1 MRAPILVEARPNARW
16 SVDFIHDQLS
26 NGRRFRILNVID
38 DVTKECLAAI
48 ADTSISGRRAARE
61 LDAVVAWRGNPELI
75 VSDHGTEFT
84 STAMLAW
91 AQSSRVAWH
100 FIAPGKP
107 MQNGVCEAFND
118 AITHSP
124 LPPGAISESMVD
136 MDRSDLQQ
144 LSKEQL
150 IELVLRL
157 QRPDKNSRTS
167 SKPPSTDKKERREN
181 SRPGGA
187 KLGHEPHNR
196 RLADNPD
203 EFRDHMPSVC
213 EACGGAFSLD
223 AERELIGEYD
233 EIEIPPVKPYVIRH
247 RRFACRCGHCGVAA
261 KAPAPAVATTT
272 PFGPRIHAL
281 AIYLKGF
288 QALSY
293 ERLRGLFGDG
303 FGLDVSE
310 GALMNMFIRSH
321 AKFQIEASRAKAIL
335 RAAKI
340 VASDETGVRIEGTN
354 SYHWVFHCKD
364 AVVHQPDY
372 SRAARVV
379 DEMMAGHEPEVWI
392 SDRYSAQQKHG
403 ERHQTCL
410 AHLARD
416 AAFAFEHGS
425 DDLPFRFKL
434 WLQKAFDLAR
444 AIADFAASTLARKK
458 RELEKQLEVLL
469 ASPTG
474 CDLAREL
481 QAKIGRARDQLLTFC
496 DYPGQVDPTNNTS
509 ERKLRPCV
517 IQRKVTNGYRAMWAA
532 EAEADVRT
540 TVDTARLNGAN
551 RFDVILAALA

>member
-1 MRAPILVEARPNARW
+1 
-16 SVDFIHDQLS
+16 
-26 NGRRFRILNVID
+26 
-38 DVTKECLAAI
+38 
-48 ADTSISGRRAARE
+48 
-61 LDAVVAWRGNPELI
+61 
-75 VSDHGTEFT
+75 
-84 STAMLAW
+84 
-91 AQSSRVAWH
+91 
-100 FIAPGKP
+100 
-107 MQNGVCEAFND
+107 
-118 AITHSP
+118 
-124 LPPGAISESMVD
+124 
-136 MDRSDLQQ
+136 MDRTDLQQ

-150 IELVLRL
+150 IDLVLRL

-167 SKPPSTDKKERREN
+167 SKPPSTDKKETREN

-187 KLGHEPHNR
+187 KPGHEPHNR
-196 RLADNPD
+196 RLADDPD
-203 EFRDHMPSVC
+203 EFRDHAPSVC
-213 EACGGAFSLD
+213 EACGGSFSPG

-247 RRFACRCGHCGVAA
+247 RRFACRCVHCGAAA
-261 KAPAPAVATTT
+261 KGPAPAVATTT

-293 ERLRGLFGDG
+293 ERLRGLFHDA
-303 FGLDVSE
+303 FGLTVSE
-310 GALMNMFIRSH
+310 GALMNMFVRSH
-321 AKFQIEASRAKAIL
+321 PRFEIEASKAKAIL
-335 RAAKI
+335 RAAKV

-372 SRAARVV
+372 FRAARVV
-379 DEMMAGHEPEVWI
+379 DNMMDGHVPAVWV

-416 AAFAFEHGS
+416 TAFAFEHGS

-434 WLQKAFDLAR
+434 WLGRAFDLAR
-444 AIADFAASTLARKK
+444 AIADVAASTLKRKK
-458 RELEKQLEVLL
+458 RELEKQIEALL
-469 ASPTG
+469 TTPTI
-474 CDLAREL
+474 CDLAQEL
-481 QAKIGRARDQLLTFC
+481 QAKIGRARGQLLTFC
-496 DYPGQVDPTNNTS
+496 EFPGEVDVTNNTS

-540 TVDTARLNGAN
+540 SVDTARLHGAN
-551 RFDVILAALA
+551 PFDVILATLA

>member
-1 MRAPILVEARPNARW
+1 
-16 SVDFIHDQLS
+16 
-26 NGRRFRILNVID
+26 
-38 DVTKECLAAI
+38 
-48 ADTSISGRRAARE
+48 
-61 LDAVVAWRGNPELI
+61 
-75 VSDHGTEFT
+75 
-84 STAMLAW
+84 
-91 AQSSRVAWH
+91 
-100 FIAPGKP
+100 
-107 MQNGVCEAFND
+107 
-118 AITHSP
+118 
-124 LPPGAISESMVD
+124 
-136 MDRSDLQQ
+136 MDRGDLQQ

-157 QRPDKNSRTS
+157 QRPDKDSRTS

-187 KLGHEPHNR
+187 KPGHEPHNR
-196 RLADNPD
+196 RLSDNPD
-203 EFRDHMPSVC
+203 DFQDHMPGVC
-213 EACGGAFSLD
+213 EHCGGSFGTGAD
-223 AERELIGEYD
+223 RELIGEYD
-233 EIEIPPVKPYVIRH
+233 EIEITPVKPHVTRH
-247 RRFACRCGHCGVAA
+247 RRFACRCTQCGLEV
-261 KAPAPAVATTT
+261 KAPAPAVATAT

-281 AIYLKGF
+281 AIYYKGF

-293 ERLRGLFGDG
+293 ERLRGMFRDA

-321 AKFQIEASRAKAIL
+321 AKFKIEADKAKAIL
-335 RAAKI
+335 RAARV

-379 DEMMAGHEPEVWI
+379 DEVMAGHVPEVWI
-392 SDRYSAQQKHG
+392 SDRYSAQQTHG

-416 AAFAFEHGS
+416 TAFAFEHGS

-434 WLQKAFDLAR
+434 WFGKAFDLAR
-444 AIADFAASTLARKK
+444 AINGFAASTLARKK
-458 RELEKQLEVLL
+458 RELERQLTVLL
-469 ASPTG
+469 CAPVT
-474 CDLAREL
+474 CDLARQL

-496 DYPGQVDPTNNTS
+496 DYPGEVDVTNNTS

-540 TVDTARLNGAN
+540 AIDTARLTGAN
-551 RFDVILAALA
+551 PFDAIAAILA

>member
-1 MRAPILVEARPNARW
+1 
-16 SVDFIHDQLS
+16 
-26 NGRRFRILNVID
+26 
-38 DVTKECLAAI
+38 
-48 ADTSISGRRAARE
+48 
-61 LDAVVAWRGNPELI
+61 
-75 VSDHGTEFT
+75 
-84 STAMLAW
+84 
-91 AQSSRVAWH
+91 
-100 FIAPGKP
+100 
-107 MQNGVCEAFND
+107 
-118 AITHSP
+118 
-124 LPPGAISESMVD
+124 

-167 SKPPSTDKKERREN
+167 SKPPSTDKKEKREN

-187 KLGHEPHNR
+187 KAGHEPHNR
-196 RLADNPD
+196 QLADDPD

-213 EACGGAFSLD
+213 EQCGGAFPSD
-223 AERELIGEYD
+223 SEKDLIGEYD
-233 EIEIPPVKPYVIRH
+233 EIEIPPVKPYVVRH
-247 RRFACRCGHCGVAA
+247 RRFACRCARCGVAA
-261 KAPAPAVATTT
+261 KSPAPAVATAT

-293 ERLRGLFGDG
+293 ERLRGLFRDA
-303 FGLDVSE
+303 FGLSVSE

-321 AKFQIEASRAKAIL
+321 PRFEIEAEKAKAIV
-335 RAAKI
+335 RAAQV

-379 DEMMAGHEPEVWI
+379 DEMMDGHVPKVWI

-403 ERHQTCL
+403 VRHQTCL

-416 AAFAFEHGS
+416 TAFAYEHGS

-434 WLQKAFDLAR
+434 WLGKAFDLAR
-444 AIADFAASTLARKK
+444 TIADFAASTLVRKK
-458 RELEKQLEVLL
+458 RELEKQLETLL
-469 ASPTG
+469 AAPTR

-496 DYPGQVDPTNNTS
+496 DYPGEVDVTNNTS

-540 TVDTARLNGAN
+540 TVDTARLKGAN
-551 RFDVILAALA
+551 PFAVIVGILA

>member
-1 MRAPILVEARPNARW
+1 
-16 SVDFIHDQLS
+16 
-26 NGRRFRILNVID
+26 
-38 DVTKECLAAI
+38 
-48 ADTSISGRRAARE
+48 
-61 LDAVVAWRGNPELI
+61 
-75 VSDHGTEFT
+75 
-84 STAMLAW
+84 
-91 AQSSRVAWH
+91 
-100 FIAPGKP
+100 
-107 MQNGVCEAFND
+107 
-118 AITHSP
+118 
-124 LPPGAISESMVD
+124 

-157 QRPDKNSRTS
+157 QRPDETSRTS
-167 SKPPSTDKKERREN
+167 SKPPSTDKKEKREN

-196 RLADNPD
+196 RLADDPD

-213 EACGGAFSLD
+213 EQCGLAFPSD
-223 AERELIGEYD
+223 AQKDLIGEYD

-247 RRFACRCGHCGVAA
+247 RRFACRCGRCGVEA

-281 AIYLKGF
+281 AITLKGF

-293 ERLRGLFGDG
+293 ERLRGLFGDA
-303 FGLDVSE
+303 FGLSVSE

-321 AKFQIEASRAKAIL
+321 PRFEIEAEKAKAIV
-335 RAAKI
+335 RAAKV

-379 DEMMAGHEPEVWI
+379 DEIMDGHVPEVWI

-416 AAFAFEHGS
+416 TAFAFEHGS

-434 WLQKAFDLAR
+434 WLGKAFDLAR
-444 AIADFAASTLARKK
+444 TIADFAASTLARKK
-458 RELEKQLEVLL
+458 RELEKQLETLL
-469 ASPTG
+469 AAPTR

-496 DYPGQVDPTNNTS
+496 DYPGEVDVTNNTS
-509 ERKLRPCV
+509 ERKLRPSV

-540 TVDTARLNGAN
+540 TIDTARLHGAN
-551 RFDVILAALA
+551 PFNVIVSILA